1 MKVLF
6 VDRVHPSLQEKLES
20 NNFVCQQELSLSKS
34 AIEEVIIDYEG
45 LVIRSR
51 FNIDQK
57 FIDKASN
64 LKFIA
69 RAGSGLEN
77 IDCKNAE
84 KMNIQVFSSPEG
96 NGSGGFDI
104 YKNY

>member
-1 MKVLF
+1 MKVLS

-77 IDCKNAE
+77 IDVEYAKLKNIRCYI
-84 KMNIQVFSSPEG
+84 N
-96 NGSGGFDI
+96 
-104 YKNY
+104 